1 MQTVK
6 EEVAEQADERWL
18 RSLGARL
25 RDTRVSLRVSMTAA
39 AQSAGV
45 SRMTWH
51 RMESGSPS
59 VSAGSYARALD
70 VLGIAETDELAP
82 ASVRP
87 IGMIPTRIRV
97 GDWPELAALAWSLQP
112 DTLLTPREAL
122 DLYERNSRHLRP
134 LNLTESEQALIEDLR
149 DGLGGDVRT

>member
-1 MQTVK
+1 MPTT
-6 EEVAEQADERWL
+6 EADAERGAERWL

-39 AQSAGV
+39 AQSAEV

-70 VLGIAETDELAP
+70 VLGIAETDELAST
-82 ASVRP
+82 SVRP

-112 DTLLTPREAL
+112 DTLVTPREAL
-122 DLYERNSRHLRP
+122 ELYERNFRHLNP

-149 DGLGGDVRT
+149 DGLGDEVRA